1 LSMTDSKTLDVQLA
15 EDKDYEV
22 VEATV
27 VGGCDPHN
35 HNTFENPDLVVE
47 KNFDGCKK
55 VSGNK
60 FTLNL
65 PAASVVEIRLK

>member
-1 LSMTDSKTLDVQLA
+1 MTDSKTLDVQLA

-22 VEATV
+22 IEATV
-27 VGGCDPHN
+27 VGDCDPHN

-47 KNFDGCKK
+47 KNFEGCKK

-60 FTLNL
+60 FTLDL